1 MKKTLLSSNLLIL
14 RKKKNITQ
22 NDFANKLGI
31 KRTTI
36 TNYETGTSCPDN
48 ERLVAIAKIL
58 GVSIDDLLTK
68 DLSAFKT
75 GLVSEPSALY
85 ETPKYEGIPLLPID
99 AFAGISSNT
108 DYSIMS
114 NSIED
119 RYVVP
124 LFGKTDVDFMIQVKG
139 NSMQPKYNSGDV
151 VACKF
156 IKELTFIQWNK
167 TYVID
172 TKSQGTII
180 KRLKKPREKD
190 MVTCLSDNIEFD
202 DFELPISE
210 IRNVALVIGVIRLE

>member
-1 MKKTLLSSNLLIL
+1 LIL

-22 NDFANKLGI
+22 NDFANKLGL

-36 TNYETGTSCPDN
+36 TNYETGTSSPDN

-68 DLSAFKT
+68 DLSSFKT
-75 GLVSEPSALY
+75 GIVSETSTLY
-85 ETPKYEGIPLLPID
+85 ETPKYEGIPLLPIG

-124 LFGKTDVDFMIQVKG
+124 LFGKTEVDFMIQVKG